1 MGIFAGLFFVM
12 AIIIIP
18 FVFPIMLIIHR
29 NEKLVEVE
37 EIDYSNYTRRN
48 T

>member
-29 NEKLVEVE
+29 NEKLVE
-37 EIDYSNYTRRN
+37 IDYSNYTRRN

>member
-1 MGIFAGLFFVM
+1 MKTLT
-12 AIIIIP
+12 
-18 FVFPIMLIIHR
+18 FVFTNMLIIHR